1 MGGCA
6 ETHRCCSK
14 QSTIIKTCT
23 KTQLRRRII
32 HSPVLM
38 GCARSQEDK
47 NKSENELAM
56 DVDEIDGNSSNKHR
70 QTDEPGSPKSQRSNQ
85 GECESPRAPRPMK
98 HKQRSSP
105 DSPRAPRPGQ
115 RPSLSVDTDDEDT
128 DAIDTA
134 EILTQVSRGPPSPGI
149 ASPRSTE
156 TKQQMVS
163 GQPALLPPRPQ
174 AMEGKRT
181 LCLDLD
187 ECLVHAER
195 EEPDRFDYE
204 IDVQVRGLG
213 NFKIFFTKRPGLD
226 KFLKY
231 VSENF
236 ELALFTASMEEYAK
250 AVLEKIDPDGLIPH
264 VLARKQCTFHEEEYY
279 VKDLSRLGRPIR
291 DVMLLDDNPN
301 AYLFQPENAIPINSW
316 YDDQSDTELAEVQV
330 LLDAILKSERSCVTT
345 LEQMDNMLK
354 WNRAGLHQS
363 RKWIKLS

>member
-1 MGGCA
+1 
-6 ETHRCCSK
+6 
-14 QSTIIKTCT
+14 
-23 KTQLRRRII
+23 
-32 HSPVLM
+32 
-38 GCARSQEDK
+38 
-47 NKSENELAM
+47 
-56 DVDEIDGNSSNKHR
+56 
-70 QTDEPGSPKSQRSNQ
+70 
-85 GECESPRAPRPMK
+85 
-98 HKQRSSP
+98 
-105 DSPRAPRPGQ
+105 
-115 RPSLSVDTDDEDT
+115 
-128 DAIDTA
+128 
-134 EILTQVSRGPPSPGI
+134 
-149 ASPRSTE
+149 
-156 TKQQMVS
+156 
-163 GQPALLPPRPQ
+163 
-174 AMEGKRT
+174 MEGKRT

-316 YDDQSDTELAEVQV
+316 YDDGKDTDLQDVLGILELIAGQKKSAVSTLAEIDQK
-330 LLDAILKSERSCVTT
+330 LGWC
-345 LEQMDNMLK
+345 
-354 WNRAGLHQS
+354 
-363 RKWIKLS
+363 RKG